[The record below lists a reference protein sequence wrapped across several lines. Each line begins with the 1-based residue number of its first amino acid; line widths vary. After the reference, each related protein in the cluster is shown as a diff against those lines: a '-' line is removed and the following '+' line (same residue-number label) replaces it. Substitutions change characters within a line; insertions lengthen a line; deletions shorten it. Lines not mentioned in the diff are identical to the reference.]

1 MPLESCMLV
10 LDNSEYMRNGDYTPT
25 RFQAQA
31 QAVSAVFSAKTDSNP
46 ESAVG
51 LMTMA
56 GKSPSLLVTPT
67 NDIGK
72 LLSALNK
79 ANIGG
84 VSDMTTAIQVAQLAL
99 KHRENKNQRQRVVV
113 FVGSPL
119 DDSKDELVKLGKRLR
134 KNNVFIDVVTFGD
147 EGMGNDEKLNALVDA
162 AGGGESHLVSV
173 PPGPHLL
180 SDVIMQSPILFDPER
195 AGAGGSGGGGG
206 GDGEDGMMGMD
217 DFETNDPELAM
228 AIRLS
233 MQEAQERAERDRAAT
248 TNTASEV
255 AAIPEEPPV
264 PLDPE
269 QGKQGGLT
277 ASMTAPL
284 SNANDKRIPGA
295 PGDDYEDEDME
306 GDDDEEEALL
316 ARAMALSRG
325 EDFEADISM
334 EYDEEDDEDEEAAIA
349 RAIAMSLEENKEDK
363 EDKDKPSS

>member
-56 GKSPSLLVTPT
+56 GKSPCLLVTPT

-134 KNNVFIDVVTFGD
+134 KNNVLIDIVTFGD
-147 EGMGNDEKLNALVDA
+147 EGMGNDDKLNALVEA

-195 AGAGGSGGGGG
+195 AGTGGGG
-206 GDGEDGMMGMD
+206 GDGEEGMMGMD

-255 AAIPEEPPV
+255 AAIAEEPHEPTN
-264 PLDPE
+264 PE
-269 QGKQGGLT
+269 QGKQSGLDE
-277 ASMTAPL
+277 AMTAPL
-284 SNANDKRIPGA
+284 SNANDKTIAEA
-295 PGDDYEDEDME
+295 PGDDHDDEYM
-306 GDDDEEEALL
+306 DDDEDDEAML

-325 EDFEADISM
+325 EDPEADITM
-334 EYDEEDDEDEEAAIA
+334 DYDEDDEDEEAAIA
-349 RAIAMSLEENKEDK
+349 RAIAMSLEENKDG
-363 EDKDKPSS
+363 KDKPSS